1 VVAVGG
7 GQWLVSGS
15 TDVQKLKEELGMD
28 HLPQEDEG
36 HYDTLA
42 GLVLAL
48 MGRIPATGD
57 EIEAD
62 GWLYRVVDMDGLR
75 IDKVE
80 VTRREGE
87 EKG

>member
-1 VVAVGG
+1 VDAIRVAVGG

-48 MGRIPATGD
+48 ASPWLASSLP
-57 EIEAD
+57 D
-62 GWLYRVVDMDGLR
+62 GTLNAAELTPSLQPELNWSFPLPP
-75 IDKVE
+75 
-80 VTRREGE
+80 
-87 EKG
+87 